1 MAETADMAEV
11 PKNYTEEE
19 NDLVSK
25 IKKELEGW
33 REVLLPLN
41 KMLTWEKPHYPA
53 ILVGAISFIFILIW
67 YLEPSVLTTFSLI
80 GFHVCLI
87 DYLVPTVA
95 TNLFRSDNWTGVQE
109 REFENICIRIHNA
122 KVHFH
127 SLRQGLGNLKRDKPK
142 TYFVAVMSSLA
153 ILAWIGNIINN
164 LLLTYLIRLSGLIGS
179 PNPPRE
185 QMTMTMTMSLKV
197 HQNVRQKQLYS

>member
-1 MAETADMAEV
+1 
-11 PKNYTEEE
+11 
-19 NDLVSK
+19 LVSK

-53 ILVGAISFIFILIW
+53 ILVGFISFIFILIW

-80 GFHVCLI
+80 GFFVCLI

-127 SLRQGLGNLKRDKPK
+127 NMCQGLGNLKRDKPK
-142 TYFVAVMSSLA
+142 IYFVAVMSSLA
-153 ILAWIGNIINN
+153 ILAWIGNLINN
-164 LLLTYLIRLSGLIGS
+164 LLLTYLIVVFLVLLPGLRHRGIMQKYTAKAKDAVKGLIQS
-179 PNPPRE
+179 KKKKN
-185 QMTMTMTMSLKV
+185 
-197 HQNVRQKQLYS
+197 